1 MPKIKIARK
10 STLVDMTAMCDVAFL
25 LLTFF
30 ILTSKF
36 RPEEPVQITMPGSRA
51 EKKIA
56 ENNIMLLTVNNDGK
70 VFFGVDNQKVRAK
83 MLERMMTNYPDVQ
96 FTAKQKEQFVLTESF
111 GVPFRLLP
119 KLLDGE
125 IKNDDSAPGIPVDS
139 IASPYNRNEL
149 GDWVFAGRVA
159 DNELRKLGEIE
170 SDGIAVAIKGDGATD
185 YPKMK
190 KVMDTLVE
198 KKVNKFNLVTSLKGG
213 GSEEEEGG
221 GKE

>member
-1 MPKIKIARK
+1 MPKVKLPRK

-36 RPEEPVQITMPGSRA
+36 RPQEPVQINMPGSRA
-51 EKKIA
+51 ERKIA
-56 ENNIMLLTVNNDGK
+56 ENNVMMITVNGEGK
-70 VFFGVDNQKVRAK
+70 VFLGVDNQKVRAR
-83 MLERMMTNYPDVQ
+83 MLERMMASYPDVK
-96 FTAKQKEQFVLTESF
+96 FTEAQIEQFMVTESF
-111 GVPFRLLP
+111 GVPFQLLP
-119 KLLDGE
+119 RLLDGE

-139 IASPYNRNEL
+139 TASRYNRNEL
-149 GDWVFAGRVA
+149 AEWVFAGRVA
-159 DNELRKLGEIE
+159 DNELRQTGEIN
-170 SDGIAVAIKGDGATD
+170 SDGIAVAVKGDGATE

-213 GSEEEEGG
+213 DSASEGE
-221 GKE
+221 